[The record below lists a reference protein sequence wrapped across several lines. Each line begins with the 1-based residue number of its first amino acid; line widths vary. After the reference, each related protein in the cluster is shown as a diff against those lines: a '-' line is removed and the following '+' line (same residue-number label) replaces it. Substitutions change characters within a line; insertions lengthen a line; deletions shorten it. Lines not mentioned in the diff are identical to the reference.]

1 MTSKYITCVTISKN
15 DEEGLLSTLK
25 SVDLQTRKP
34 YEHIVVVSNT
44 QNISEI
50 VSKYSQSFRTFI
62 IDHDKSLYN
71 AMNVGICA
79 ASGNGVYFLNG
90 GDIFNDERSYELLCE
105 AFVPGKCLSAK
116 VAMTYKNLM
125 LIRPGSKKIQDLR
138 TSPPHQGFVA
148 PLSANSNEL
157 IFFDEC
163 QGVSADTVWIRENIN
178 RFSCNTLNSVV
189 AIFAL
194 DGVSNSPSINLIR
207 TKYGSQGMLRIK
219 VFIKIILDKIIGR
232 KLLYWMIGVI
242 NCYDIIWNER

>member
-50 VSKYSQSFRTFI
+50 VSKYSKGFRTFI
-62 IDHDKSLYN
+62 IDQDKSLYN
-71 AMNVGICA
+71 AMNIGICA

-105 AFVPGKCLSAK
+105 AFVPGKCLGAK

-138 TSPPHQGFVA
+138 TRPPHQGFVA
-148 PLSANSNEL
+148 PLRVNSNEL

-178 RFSCNTLNSVV
+178 RFSCNTLDSVV

-242 NCYDIIWNER
+242 NCYDIIWNEH